1 MFKVQSSKLKTYN
14 ISELTP
20 FINWLYFYHA
30 WGLSG
35 KPKADKEKIK
45 QEALQMLASWEEKY
59 HTHAIFKLFEVGSE
73 GDDLIFFLPSTSEE
87 NGISGTSEENGIS
100 GTSGGNGTPGTSGI
114 ESNGIEEKKEKYLR
128 FPMLRQQHP
137 SAPGEPNLCLADFI
151 RPLSQGIRDQIGVFC
166 TSVDG
171 TIIDVYRHDDYL
183 NMMAQTLS
191 DRLAEATAEK
201 LHEEVRKEYWGYAPD
216 ENLTIEQ
223 QHREEYQGIRPAIGY
238 PSLPDTSANFLID
251 QLLDMKQAGI
261 RLTETGMM
269 TPHASVSGLMFS
281 HPKARYFELGKIG
294 DDQLRDYARRRG
306 VPVELMRRFLQS
318 SLIKK

>member
-1 MFKVQSSKLKTYN
+1 MNKTYS

-35 KPKADKEKIK
+35 KPREDKEKMK

-59 HTHAIFKLFEVGSE
+59 HTHAIFRLFEVCSE
-73 GDDLIFFLPSTSEE
+73 GDDLIFFLS
-87 NGISGTSEENGIS
+87 
-100 GTSGGNGTPGTSGI
+100 
-114 ESNGIEEKKEKYLR
+114 EKKLR

-151 RPLSQGIRDQIGVFC
+151 RPLSQGIRDQAGVFC

-171 TIIDVYRHDDYL
+171 TIIDEYRHDDYL

-201 LHEEVRKEYWGYAPD
+201 LHEEVRRDRAYWGYAPD

-251 QLLDMKQAGI
+251 QLIDMKQAGI

-269 TPHASVSGLMFS
+269 TPHASVSGFMFA
-281 HPKARYFELGKIG
+281 HPKSRYFELGKIG
-294 DDQLRDYARRRG
+294 ADQLRDYARRRG
-306 VPVELMRRFLQS
+306 VPVELMRRFLAVY
-318 SLIKK
+318 SL

>member
-251 QLLDMKQAGI
+251 KLLDMKQAGI

>member
-1 MFKVQSSKLKTYN
+1 MNKTYN

-35 KPKADKEKIK
+35 KPREDKEKMK

-59 HTHAIFKLFEVGSE
+59 HTHAIFRLFEVCSE
-73 GDDLIFFLPSTSEE
+73 GDDLIFFLS
-87 NGISGTSEENGIS
+87 
-100 GTSGGNGTPGTSGI
+100 
-114 ESNGIEEKKEKYLR
+114 EKKLR

-151 RPLSQGIRDQIGVFC
+151 RPLSQGIRDLVGVFC

-171 TIIDVYRHDDYL
+171 TIIDEYRHDDYL
-183 NMMAQTLS
+183 NMMAQTLC

-201 LHEEVRKEYWGYAPD
+201 LHEEVRRDRAYWGYAPD

-251 QLLDMKQAGI
+251 QLIDMKQAGI

>member
-1 MFKVQSSKLKTYN
+1 MNKTYR
-14 ISELTP
+14 ISELIP

-87 NGISGTSEENGIS
+87 NGISGTS
-100 GTSGGNGTPGTSGI
+100 GGNGTPGTSGI
-114 ESNGIEEKKEKYLR
+114 ESNGIEEKKEKNLR

-251 QLLDMKQAGI
+251 QLIDMKQAGI

-269 TPHASVSGLMFS
+269 TPHASVSGFMFA
-281 HPKARYFELGKIG
+281 HPKSRYFELGKIG

>member
-1 MFKVQSSKLKTYN
+1 MNKTYS

-35 KPKADKEKIK
+35 KPREDKEKMK
-45 QEALQMLASWEEKY
+45 QEALQMLVSWEEKY
-59 HTHAIFKLFEVGSE
+59 HTHAIFRLFEACSE
-73 GDDLIFFLPSTSEE
+73 GDDLIFFLS
-87 NGISGTSEENGIS
+87 
-100 GTSGGNGTPGTSGI
+100 
-114 ESNGIEEKKEKYLR
+114 EKKLR

-151 RPLSQGIRDQIGVFC
+151 RPLSQGIRDQVGVFC

-171 TIIDVYRHDDYL
+171 TIIDEYRHDDYL

-201 LHEEVRKEYWGYAPD
+201 LHEEVRRDRAYWGYAPD

-251 QLLDMKQAGI
+251 QLIDMKQAGI

-269 TPHASVSGLMFS
+269 TPHASVSGFMFA
-281 HPKARYFELGKIG
+281 HPKSRYFELGKIG

-306 VPVELMRRFLQS
+306 VPVELMRRFLTVN
-318 SLIKK
+318 SL

>member
-1 MFKVQSSKLKTYN
+1 MFKVQSSKLKTYR

-20 FINWLYFYHA
+20 YINWLYFYHA

-35 KPKADKEKIK
+35 KPREDKEKMK

-59 HTHAIFKLFEVGSE
+59 HTHAIFRLFEVCSE
-73 GDDLIFFLPSTSEE
+73 GDDLIFFLS
-87 NGISGTSEENGIS
+87 
-100 GTSGGNGTPGTSGI
+100 
-114 ESNGIEEKKEKYLR
+114 EKKLR

-151 RPLSQGIRDQIGVFC
+151 RPLSQGIRDQVGVFC

-171 TIIDVYRHDDYL
+171 TIIDEYSHDDYL

-201 LHEEVRKEYWGYAPD
+201 LHEEVRRDRAYWGYAPD

-238 PSLPDTSANFLID
+238 PSLPDTSANFIID
-251 QLLDMKQAGI
+251 KLLDMKQAGI

-269 TPHASVSGLMFS
+269 TPHASVSGFMFA
-281 HPKARYFELGKIG
+281 HPKSHYFELGKIG

-306 VPVELMRRFLQS
+306 VPVELMRRFLAVY
-318 SLIKK
+318 SL

>member
-1 MFKVQSSKLKTYN
+1 MNKIYN

-20 FINWLYFYHA
+20 YINWLYFYHA
-30 WGLSG
+30 WGLNG
-35 KPKADKEKIK
+35 KPREDKEKMK

-59 HTHAIFKLFEVGSE
+59 HTHAIFRLFDVCSE
-73 GDDLIFFLPSTSEE
+73 GDDLIFFLP
-87 NGISGTSEENGIS
+87 GT
-100 GTSGGNGTPGTSGI
+100 
-114 ESNGIEEKKEKYLR
+114 R
-128 FPMLRQQHP
+128 FRFQMLRQQHP

-151 RPLSQGIRDQIGVFC
+151 RPLSQGIRDQVGVFC

-171 TIIDVYRHDDYL
+171 TIIDEYSHDDYL

-201 LHEEVRKEYWGYAPD
+201 LHEEVRKDRAYWGYAPD
-216 ENLTIEQ
+216 ESLTIEQ

-251 QLLDMKQAGI
+251 QLIDMKQAGI

-269 TPHASVSGLMFS
+269 TPHASVSGFMFA
-281 HPKARYFELGKIG
+281 HPKSHYFELGKIG

-306 VPVELMRRFLQS
+306 VPVELMRRFLAVNT
-318 SLIKK
+318 IR

>member
-1 MFKVQSSKLKTYN
+1 MNKTYS

-20 FINWLYFYHA
+20 YINWLYFYHA

-35 KPKADKEKIK
+35 KPREDKEKMK

-59 HTHAIFKLFEVGSE
+59 HTHAIFRLFEVCSE
-73 GDDLIFFLPSTSEE
+73 GDDLIFFLS
-87 NGISGTSEENGIS
+87 
-100 GTSGGNGTPGTSGI
+100 
-114 ESNGIEEKKEKYLR
+114 EKKLR

-151 RPLSQGIRDQIGVFC
+151 RPLSQGIRDQVGVFC

-171 TIIDVYRHDDYL
+171 TIIDEYRHDDYL

-201 LHEEVRKEYWGYAPD
+201 LHEEVRRDRAYWGYAPD
-216 ENLTIEQ
+216 ENLTVEQ

-251 QLLDMKQAGI
+251 QLIDMKQAGI

-269 TPHASVSGLMFS
+269 TPHASVSGFMFA
-281 HPKARYFELGKIG
+281 HPKSHYFELGKIG

-306 VPVELMRRFLQS
+306 VPVELMRRFLAVY
-318 SLIKK
+318 SL

>member
-1 MFKVQSSKLKTYN
+1 MNKNYN

-20 FINWLYFYHA
+20 YINWLYFYHA

-35 KPKADKEKIK
+35 KPREDKEKMK

-59 HTHAIFKLFEVGSE
+59 HTHAIFRLFEVCSE
-73 GDDLIFFLPSTSEE
+73 GDDLIFFLS
-87 NGISGTSEENGIS
+87 
-100 GTSGGNGTPGTSGI
+100 
-114 ESNGIEEKKEKYLR
+114 EKKIR

-151 RPLSQGIRDQIGVFC
+151 RPLSQGIRDQVGVFC

-171 TIIDVYRHDDYL
+171 TIIDEYSHDDYL

-201 LHEEVRKEYWGYAPD
+201 LHEEVRRDRAYWGYAPD

-251 QLLDMKQAGI
+251 QLIDMKQAGI

-269 TPHASVSGLMFS
+269 TPHASVSGFMFA
-281 HPKARYFELGKIG
+281 HPKSHYFELGKIG

-306 VPVELMRRFLQS
+306 VPVELMRRFLAVY
-318 SLIKK
+318 SL

>member
-1 MFKVQSSKLKTYN
+1 MNKIYN

-35 KPKADKEKIK
+35 KPREDKEKMK

-59 HTHAIFKLFEVGSE
+59 HTHAIFRLFEVCSE
-73 GDDLIFFLPSTSEE
+73 GDDLIFFLP
-87 NGISGTSEENGIS
+87 GT
-100 GTSGGNGTPGTSGI
+100 
-114 ESNGIEEKKEKYLR
+114 LFR

-151 RPLSQGIRDQIGVFC
+151 RPLSQGIRDQVGVFC

-171 TIIDVYRHDDYL
+171 TIIDEYSHDDYL

-201 LHEEVRKEYWGYAPD
+201 LHEEVRKDRAYWGYAPD
-216 ENLTIEQ
+216 ENLTVEQ

-251 QLLDMKQAGI
+251 QLIDMKQAGI

-269 TPHASVSGLMFS
+269 TPHASVSGFMFS
-281 HPKARYFELGKIG
+281 HPKSRYFELGKIG

-306 VPVELMRRFLQS
+306 VPVELMRRFLAVY
-318 SLIKK
+318 SL

>member
-1 MFKVQSSKLKTYN
+1 MNKTYS

-35 KPKADKEKIK
+35 KPREDKEKMK

-59 HTHAIFKLFEVGSE
+59 HPHAIFRLFEVCSE
-73 GDDLIFFLPSTSEE
+73 GDDLIFFLP
-87 NGISGTSEENGIS
+87 
-100 GTSGGNGTPGTSGI
+100 
-114 ESNGIEEKKEKYLR
+114 EKKLR

-151 RPLSQGIRDQIGVFC
+151 RPLSQGIRDQVGVFC

-171 TIIDVYRHDDYL
+171 TIIDEYRHDDYL

-201 LHEEVRKEYWGYAPD
+201 LHEEVRKDRAYWGYAPD

-251 QLLDMKQAGI
+251 QLIDMKQAGI

-269 TPHASVSGLMFS
+269 MPHASVSGFMFA
-281 HPKARYFELGKIG
+281 HPKSRYFELGKIG

-306 VPVELMRRFLQS
+306 VPVELMRRFLAVNT
-318 SLIKK
+318 IR

>member
-1 MFKVQSSKLKTYN
+1 MFKVQSSKLKTYR
-14 ISELTP
+14 ISELIP

-87 NGISGTSEENGIS
+87 NGISGTSGGNGIS

-114 ESNGIEEKKEKYLR
+114 ESNGIEEKKEKNLR

-238 PSLPDTSANFLID
+238 PSLPDTSANFIID
-251 QLLDMKQAGI
+251 KLLDMKQAGI

>member
-1 MFKVQSSKLKTYN
+1 MNKTYS

-35 KPKADKEKIK
+35 KPREDKEKMK

-59 HTHAIFKLFEVGSE
+59 HTHAIFRLFEVCSE
-73 GDDLIFFLPSTSEE
+73 GDDLIFFLS
-87 NGISGTSEENGIS
+87 
-100 GTSGGNGTPGTSGI
+100 
-114 ESNGIEEKKEKYLR
+114 EKKLR

-151 RPLSQGIRDQIGVFC
+151 RPLSQGIRDQVGVFC

-171 TIIDVYRHDDYL
+171 TIIDEYRHDDYL

-201 LHEEVRKEYWGYAPD
+201 LHEEVRRDREYWGYAPD

-251 QLLDMKQAGI
+251 QLIDMKQAGI

-269 TPHASVSGLMFS
+269 TPHASVSGFMFA
-281 HPKARYFELGKIG
+281 HPKSHYFELGKIG

>member
-1 MFKVQSSKLKTYN
+1 MNKTYS

-35 KPKADKEKIK
+35 KPREDKEKMK

-59 HTHAIFKLFEVGSE
+59 HTHAIFRLFEVCSE
-73 GDDLIFFLPSTSEE
+73 GDDLIFFLS
-87 NGISGTSEENGIS
+87 
-100 GTSGGNGTPGTSGI
+100 
-114 ESNGIEEKKEKYLR
+114 EKKLR

-151 RPLSQGIRDQIGVFC
+151 RPLSQGIRDQVGVFC

-171 TIIDVYRHDDYL
+171 TIIDEYSHDDYL

-201 LHEEVRKEYWGYAPD
+201 LHEEVRKDRAYWGYAPD
-216 ENLTIEQ
+216 ENLTVEQ

-251 QLLDMKQAGI
+251 QLIDMKQAGI

>member
-1 MFKVQSSKLKTYN
+1 MNKIYN

-35 KPKADKEKIK
+35 KPREDKEKMK
-45 QEALQMLASWEEKY
+45 QEALQMLASWEAKY
-59 HTHAIFKLFEVGSE
+59 HTHAIFRLFEVCSE
-73 GDDLIFFLPSTSEE
+73 GDDLIFFLS
-87 NGISGTSEENGIS
+87 
-100 GTSGGNGTPGTSGI
+100 
-114 ESNGIEEKKEKYLR
+114 EKKLR

-151 RPLSQGIRDQIGVFC
+151 RPLSQGIRDQVGVFC

-171 TIIDVYRHDDYL
+171 TIIDEYRHDDYL
-183 NMMAQTLS
+183 NMMAQTLC

-201 LHEEVRKEYWGYAPD
+201 LHEEVRRDRSYWGYAPD

-238 PSLPDTSANFLID
+238 PSLPDTSANFLIN
-251 QLLDMKQAGI
+251 QLIDMKQAGI

-281 HPKARYFELGKIG
+281 HPKSRYFELGKIG
-294 DDQLRDYARRRG
+294 DDQLCDYARRRG

>member
-1 MFKVQSSKLKTYN
+1 MNKNYN

-20 FINWLYFYHA
+20 YINWLYFYHA

-35 KPKADKEKIK
+35 KPREDKEKMK

-59 HTHAIFKLFEVGSE
+59 HTHAIFRLFEVCSE
-73 GDDLIFFLPSTSEE
+73 GDDLIFFLS
-87 NGISGTSEENGIS
+87 
-100 GTSGGNGTPGTSGI
+100 
-114 ESNGIEEKKEKYLR
+114 EKKLR

-151 RPLSQGIRDQIGVFC
+151 RPLSQGIRDQVGVFC

-171 TIIDVYRHDDYL
+171 TIIDEYSHDDYL

-201 LHEEVRKEYWGYAPD
+201 LHEEVRRDRAYWGYAPD
-216 ENLTIEQ
+216 ENLTVEQ

-251 QLLDMKQAGI
+251 QLIDMKQAGI

-269 TPHASVSGLMFS
+269 TPHASVSGFMFA
-281 HPKARYFELGKIG
+281 HPKSRYFELGKIG

-306 VPVELMRRFLQS
+306 VPVELMRRFLAVNT
-318 SLIKK
+318 IR

>member
-1 MFKVQSSKLKTYN
+1 MNKTYS

-35 KPKADKEKIK
+35 KPREDKEKMK

-59 HTHAIFKLFEVGSE
+59 HTHAIFRLFEVCSE
-73 GDDLIFFLPSTSEE
+73 GDDLIFFLS
-87 NGISGTSEENGIS
+87 
-100 GTSGGNGTPGTSGI
+100 
-114 ESNGIEEKKEKYLR
+114 EKKLR

-151 RPLSQGIRDQIGVFC
+151 RPLSQGIRDQVGVFC

-171 TIIDVYRHDDYL
+171 TIIDEYRHDDYL

-201 LHEEVRKEYWGYAPD
+201 LHEEVRKDRAYWGYAPD

-251 QLLDMKQAGI
+251 QLIDMKQAGI

-269 TPHASVSGLMFS
+269 TPHASVSGFMFA
-281 HPKARYFELGKIG
+281 HPKSRYFELGKIG
-294 DDQLRDYARRRG
+294 DDQLCDYARRRG
-306 VPVELMRRFLQS
+306 VPVELMRRFLAVNT
-318 SLIKK
+318 IR

>member
-1 MFKVQSSKLKTYN
+1 MNKTYS

-35 KPKADKEKIK
+35 KPREDKEKMK

-59 HTHAIFKLFEVGSE
+59 HTHAIFRLFEVCSE
-73 GDDLIFFLPSTSEE
+73 GDDLIFFLS
-87 NGISGTSEENGIS
+87 
-100 GTSGGNGTPGTSGI
+100 
-114 ESNGIEEKKEKYLR
+114 EKKLR

-151 RPLSQGIRDQIGVFC
+151 RPLSQGIRDQVGVFC

-171 TIIDVYRHDDYL
+171 TIIDEYRHDDYL

-201 LHEEVRKEYWGYAPD
+201 LHEEVRRNREYWGYAPD

-251 QLLDMKQAGI
+251 QLIDMKQAGI

-269 TPHASVSGLMFS
+269 TPHASVSGFMFA
-281 HPKARYFELGKIG
+281 HPKSHYFELGKIG

-306 VPVELMRRFLQS
+306 VPVELMRRFLAVY
-318 SLIKK
+318 SL

>member
-1 MFKVQSSKLKTYN
+1 MNKTYS

-35 KPKADKEKIK
+35 KPREDKEKMK

-59 HTHAIFKLFEVGSE
+59 HTHAIFRLFEVCSE
-73 GDDLIFFLPSTSEE
+73 GDDLIFFLP
-87 NGISGTSEENGIS
+87 GTRF
-100 GTSGGNGTPGTSGI
+100 
-114 ESNGIEEKKEKYLR
+114 R

-151 RPLSQGIRDQIGVFC
+151 RPLSQGIRDQAGVFC

-171 TIIDVYRHDDYL
+171 TIIDEYRHDDYL
-183 NMMAQTLS
+183 NMMAQTLC

-201 LHEEVRKEYWGYAPD
+201 LHEEVRRDRAYWGYAPD

-251 QLLDMKQAGI
+251 QLIDMKQAGI

-269 TPHASVSGLMFS
+269 TPHASVSGFMFA
-281 HPKARYFELGKIG
+281 HPKSRYFELGKIG

-306 VPVELMRRFLQS
+306 VPVELMRRFLAVS
-318 SLIKK
+318 SL

>member
-1 MFKVQSSKLKTYN
+1 MNKIYN

-20 FINWLYFYHA
+20 YINWLYFYHA

-35 KPKADKEKIK
+35 KPREDKEKMK

-59 HTHAIFKLFEVGSE
+59 HTHAIFRLFEVCSE
-73 GDDLIFFLPSTSEE
+73 GDDLIFFLS
-87 NGISGTSEENGIS
+87 
-100 GTSGGNGTPGTSGI
+100 
-114 ESNGIEEKKEKYLR
+114 EKKLR

-151 RPLSQGIRDQIGVFC
+151 RPLSQGIRDQVGVFC

-171 TIIDVYRHDDYL
+171 TIIDEYSHDDYL

-201 LHEEVRKEYWGYAPD
+201 LHEEVRRDREYWGYAPD
-216 ENLTIEQ
+216 ENLTVEQ

-251 QLLDMKQAGI
+251 QLIDMKQAGI

-269 TPHASVSGLMFS
+269 TPHASVSGFMFA
-281 HPKARYFELGKIG
+281 HPKSHYFELGKIG

-306 VPVELMRRFLQS
+306 VPVELMRRFLAVY
-318 SLIKK
+318 SL

>member
-1 MFKVQSSKLKTYN
+1 MTKDRIVRQYR
-14 ISELTP
+14 ISELVP
-20 FINWLYFYHA
+20 YINWLYFYHA

-35 KPKADKEKIK
+35 KPREDKEKMK
-45 QEALQMLASWEEKY
+45 QEALQMLASWEEKF
-59 HTHAIFKLFEVGSE
+59 HTHAIFKLFEVCSE
-73 GDDLIFFLPSTSEE
+73 GDDLIFFLS
-87 NGISGTSEENGIS
+87 
-100 GTSGGNGTPGTSGI
+100 
-114 ESNGIEEKKEKYLR
+114 EKKLR

-151 RPLSQGIRDQIGVFC
+151 RPLSQGIRDQVGVFC

-171 TIIDVYRHDDYL
+171 TIIDEYRHDDYL
-183 NMMAQTLS
+183 NMMAQTLC

-201 LHEEVRKEYWGYAPD
+201 LHEEVRRDRAYWGYAPD

-251 QLLDMKQAGI
+251 QLIDMKQAGI

-269 TPHASVSGLMFS
+269 TPHASVSGFMFA
-281 HPKARYFELGKIG
+281 HPKSRYFELGKIG

-306 VPVELMRRFLQS
+306 VPVELMRRFLAVN
-318 SLIKK
+318 SL

>member
-1 MFKVQSSKLKTYN
+1 MNKTYS

-35 KPKADKEKIK
+35 KPREDKEKMK

-59 HTHAIFKLFEVGSE
+59 HTHAIFRLFEVCSE
-73 GDDLIFFLPSTSEE
+73 GDDLIFFLP
-87 NGISGTSEENGIS
+87 GT
-100 GTSGGNGTPGTSGI
+100 
-114 ESNGIEEKKEKYLR
+114 LFR

-151 RPLSQGIRDQIGVFC
+151 RPLSQGIRDQVGVFC

-171 TIIDVYRHDDYL
+171 TIIDEYRHDDYL

-201 LHEEVRKEYWGYAPD
+201 LHEEVRRDRVYWGYAPD

-251 QLLDMKQAGI
+251 QLIDMKQAGI

-269 TPHASVSGLMFS
+269 TPHASVSGFMFA
-281 HPKARYFELGKIG
+281 HPKSRYFELGKIG
-294 DDQLRDYARRRG
+294 DDQLCDYARRRG

>member
-1 MFKVQSSKLKTYN
+1 MNKTYS

-35 KPKADKEKIK
+35 KPREDKEKMK

-59 HTHAIFKLFEVGSE
+59 HTHAIFRLFEVCSE
-73 GDDLIFFLPSTSEE
+73 GDDLIFFLS
-87 NGISGTSEENGIS
+87 
-100 GTSGGNGTPGTSGI
+100 
-114 ESNGIEEKKEKYLR
+114 EKKLR

-171 TIIDVYRHDDYL
+171 TIIDEYRHDDYL
-183 NMMAQTLS
+183 NMMAQTLC

-201 LHEEVRKEYWGYAPD
+201 LHEEVRRDRAYWGYAPD
-216 ENLTIEQ
+216 ENLTVEQ

-251 QLLDMKQAGI
+251 QLIDMKQAGI

-269 TPHASVSGLMFS
+269 TPHASVSGFMFA
-281 HPKARYFELGKIG
+281 HPKSRYFELGKIG

-306 VPVELMRRFLQS
+306 VPVELMRRFLVVN
-318 SLIKK
+318 SL

>member
-1 MFKVQSSKLKTYN
+1 MNKTYS

-35 KPKADKEKIK
+35 KPREDKEKMK

-59 HTHAIFKLFEVGSE
+59 HTHAIFRLFEVCSE
-73 GDDLIFFLPSTSEE
+73 GDDLIFFLSEK
-87 NGISGTSEENGIS
+87 N
-100 GTSGGNGTPGTSGI
+100 
-114 ESNGIEEKKEKYLR
+114 LR

-151 RPLSQGIRDQIGVFC
+151 RPLSQGIRDQVGVFC

-171 TIIDVYRHDDYL
+171 TIIDEYRHDDYL

-201 LHEEVRKEYWGYAPD
+201 LHEEVRRDRAYWGYAPD

-251 QLLDMKQAGI
+251 QLIDMKQAGI

-269 TPHASVSGLMFS
+269 TPHASVSGFMFA
-281 HPKARYFELGKIG
+281 HPKSRYFELGKIG

-306 VPVELMRRFLQS
+306 VPVELMRRFLAVY
-318 SLIKK
+318 SL

>member
-1 MFKVQSSKLKTYN
+1 MNKTYS

-20 FINWLYFYHA
+20 YINWLYFYHA

-35 KPKADKEKIK
+35 KPREDKEKMK

-59 HTHAIFKLFEVGSE
+59 HTHAIFRLFEVCSE
-73 GDDLIFFLPSTSEE
+73 GDDLIFFLS
-87 NGISGTSEENGIS
+87 
-100 GTSGGNGTPGTSGI
+100 
-114 ESNGIEEKKEKYLR
+114 EKKLR

-151 RPLSQGIRDQIGVFC
+151 RPLSQGIRDQVGVFC

-171 TIIDVYRHDDYL
+171 TIIDEYRHDDYL

-201 LHEEVRKEYWGYAPD
+201 LHEEVRRDRAYWGYAPD

-251 QLLDMKQAGI
+251 QLIDMKQAGI

-269 TPHASVSGLMFS
+269 TPHASVSGFMFA
-281 HPKARYFELGKIG
+281 HPKSRYFELGKIG

-306 VPVELMRRFLQS
+306 VPVELMRRFLVVN
-318 SLIKK
+318 SL

>member
-1 MFKVQSSKLKTYN
+1 MNKTYS

-35 KPKADKEKIK
+35 KPRDDKEKMK

-59 HTHAIFKLFEVGSE
+59 HTHAIFRLFEVCSE
-73 GDDLIFFLPSTSEE
+73 GDDLIFFLS
-87 NGISGTSEENGIS
+87 
-100 GTSGGNGTPGTSGI
+100 
-114 ESNGIEEKKEKYLR
+114 EKKLR

-151 RPLSQGIRDQIGVFC
+151 RPLSQGIRDQVGVFC

-171 TIIDVYRHDDYL
+171 TIIDEYSHDDYL

-201 LHEEVRKEYWGYAPD
+201 LHEEVRRDRAYWGYAPD

-251 QLLDMKQAGI
+251 QLIDMKQAGI

-269 TPHASVSGLMFS
+269 TPHASVSGFMFA
-281 HPKARYFELGKIG
+281 HPKSHYFELGKIG

-306 VPVELMRRFLQS
+306 IPVELMRRFLAVY
-318 SLIKK
+318 SL

>member
-1 MFKVQSSKLKTYN
+1 MNKTYS

-20 FINWLYFYHA
+20 YINWLYFYHA

-35 KPKADKEKIK
+35 KPREDKEKMK

-59 HTHAIFKLFEVGSE
+59 HTHAIFRLFEVCSE
-73 GDDLIFFLPSTSEE
+73 GDDLIFFLP
-87 NGISGTSEENGIS
+87 GTRF
-100 GTSGGNGTPGTSGI
+100 
-114 ESNGIEEKKEKYLR
+114 R

-151 RPLSQGIRDQIGVFC
+151 RPLSQGIRDQLGVFC

-171 TIIDVYRHDDYL
+171 TIIDEYRHDDYL

-201 LHEEVRKEYWGYAPD
+201 LHEEVRRDRAYWGYAPD

-251 QLLDMKQAGI
+251 QLIDMKQAGI

-269 TPHASVSGLMFS
+269 TPHASVSGFMFA
-281 HPKARYFELGKIG
+281 HPKSRYFELGKIG

-306 VPVELMRRFLQS
+306 VPVELMRRFLAVY
-318 SLIKK
+318 SL

>member
-1 MFKVQSSKLKTYN
+1 MNKNYN

-20 FINWLYFYHA
+20 YINWLYFYHA

-35 KPKADKEKIK
+35 KPREDKEKMK

-59 HTHAIFKLFEVGSE
+59 HTHAIFRLFEVCSE
-73 GDDLIFFLPSTSEE
+73 GDDLIFFLS
-87 NGISGTSEENGIS
+87 
-100 GTSGGNGTPGTSGI
+100 
-114 ESNGIEEKKEKYLR
+114 EKKLR

-151 RPLSQGIRDQIGVFC
+151 RPLSQGIRDQVGVFC

-171 TIIDVYRHDDYL
+171 TIIDEYRHDDYL

-201 LHEEVRKEYWGYAPD
+201 LHEEVRRDRAYWGYAPD

-251 QLLDMKQAGI
+251 QLIDMKQAGI

-269 TPHASVSGLMFS
+269 TPHASVSGFMFA
-281 HPKARYFELGKIG
+281 HPKSRYFELGKIG

-306 VPVELMRRFLQS
+306 VPVELMRRFLAVNT
-318 SLIKK
+318 IR

>member
-1 MFKVQSSKLKTYN
+1 MNKTYS

-35 KPKADKEKIK
+35 KPREDKEKMK
-45 QEALQMLASWEEKY
+45 QEALQMLASWEAKY
-59 HTHAIFKLFEVGSE
+59 HTHAIFRLFEVCSE
-73 GDDLIFFLPSTSEE
+73 GDDLIFFLS
-87 NGISGTSEENGIS
+87 
-100 GTSGGNGTPGTSGI
+100 
-114 ESNGIEEKKEKYLR
+114 EKKLR

-151 RPLSQGIRDQIGVFC
+151 RPLSQGIRDQVGVFC

-171 TIIDVYRHDDYL
+171 TIIDEYRHDDYL
-183 NMMAQTLS
+183 NMMAQTLC

-201 LHEEVRKEYWGYAPD
+201 LHEEVRRDRSYWGYAPD

-238 PSLPDTSANFLID
+238 PSLPDTSANFLIN
-251 QLLDMKQAGI
+251 QLIDMKQAGI

-269 TPHASVSGLMFS
+269 TPHASVSGFMFA
-281 HPKARYFELGKIG
+281 HPKSHYFELGKIG

>member
-1 MFKVQSSKLKTYN
+1 MNKTYS

-35 KPKADKEKIK
+35 KPREDKEKMK

-59 HTHAIFKLFEVGSE
+59 HTHAIFRLFEVCSE
-73 GDDLIFFLPSTSEE
+73 GDDLIFFLP
-87 NGISGTSEENGIS
+87 GTRF
-100 GTSGGNGTPGTSGI
+100 
-114 ESNGIEEKKEKYLR
+114 R

-151 RPLSQGIRDQIGVFC
+151 RPLSQGIRDQVGVFC

-171 TIIDVYRHDDYL
+171 TIIDEYSHDDYL

-201 LHEEVRKEYWGYAPD
+201 LHEEVRRDRSYWGYAPD

-251 QLLDMKQAGI
+251 QLIDMKQAGI

-269 TPHASVSGLMFS
+269 TPHASVSGFMFA
-281 HPKARYFELGKIG
+281 HPKSHYFELGKIG

-306 VPVELMRRFLQS
+306 VPVELMRRFLAVY
-318 SLIKK
+318 SL

>member
-1 MFKVQSSKLKTYN
+1 MNKTYS

-35 KPKADKEKIK
+35 KPREDKEKMK

-59 HTHAIFKLFEVGSE
+59 HTHAIFRLFEVCSE
-73 GDDLIFFLPSTSEE
+73 GDDLIFFLS
-87 NGISGTSEENGIS
+87 
-100 GTSGGNGTPGTSGI
+100 
-114 ESNGIEEKKEKYLR
+114 EKKLR

-171 TIIDVYRHDDYL
+171 TIIDEYRHDDYL

-201 LHEEVRKEYWGYAPD
+201 LHEEVRRDREYWGYAPD

-251 QLLDMKQAGI
+251 QLIDMKQAGI

-269 TPHASVSGLMFS
+269 TPHASVSGFMFA
-281 HPKARYFELGKIG
+281 HPKSHYFELGKIG

-306 VPVELMRRFLQS
+306 VPVELMRRFLAVY
-318 SLIKK
+318 SL